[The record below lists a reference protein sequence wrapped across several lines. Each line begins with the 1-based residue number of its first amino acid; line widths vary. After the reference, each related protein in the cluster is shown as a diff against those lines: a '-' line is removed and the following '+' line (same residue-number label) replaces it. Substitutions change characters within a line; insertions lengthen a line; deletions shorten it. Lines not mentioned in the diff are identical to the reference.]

1 MVLKYT
7 GKVLDGR
14 LGEMVDMDKM
24 QCRLMLR
31 RGTLDAVFVLKR
43 LSEKFRAKNKL
54 FFIFVDQEKAFDWVS
69 REVIRFALRQKSVP
83 KYLVNGVMSLYKG
96 CETAISDD
104 VELSSSFSVKIGA
117 HHGSGLSPL
126 LFIMVMDVLTKDV
139 KDGSLM
145 KLLYVD
151 DLVLSRES
159 LSEVMDKNGRWK
171 NAVEGRGLRVNV
183 DKTKGM
189 QLLFG
194 KKSSVSKL
202 DPSGVFG
209 ERGGCNS
216 IHNTKCQR

>member
-1 MVLKYT
+1 M
-7 GKVLDGR
+7 
-14 LGEMVDMDKM
+14 
-24 QCRLMLR
+24 
-31 RGTLDAVFVLKR
+31 
-43 LSEKFRAKNKL
+43 
-54 FFIFVDQEKAFDWVS
+54 FFIFVDLERAFDWVP
-69 REVIRFALRQKSVP
+69 REVIRFVLRQKGVP

-96 CETAISDD
+96 CETAVSVD
-104 VELSSSFSVKIGA
+104 VDLSSSFSVKIGV

>member
-1 MVLKYT
+1 M
-7 GKVLDGR
+7 
-14 LGEMVDMDKM
+14 
-24 QCRLMLR
+24 
-31 RGTLDAVFVLKR
+31 
-43 LSEKFRAKNKL
+43 
-54 FFIFVDQEKAFDWVS
+54 FFIFVDLERAFDWVP
-69 REVIRFALRQKSVP
+69 REVIRFVLRQKGVP

-96 CETAISDD
+96 CETAVSVD
-104 VELSSSFSVKIGA
+104 VELSSSFSVKIGV

-194 KKSSVSKL
+194 KKSSVSNV